1 MAYYNEEELRNL
13 GFKYIGKN
21 VKISDK
27 ASVYNHEQI
36 EIGDNSRVD
45 DFCVLSGKIK
55 IGKNVHI
62 APFCLVAGG
71 EKGITF
77 EDFSGLAYQVQV
89 FTQSDDYSGKTM
101 TNPTI
106 PIDYKKE
113 IKKEII
119 IKKHSIV
126 GAGSII
132 MPGIV
137 LEEGTSIGAMSL
149 VRKST
154 EEWSIYLG
162 NPAKKIMNR
171 KKDLLELEKEYLKN
185 RVML

>member
-1 MAYYNEEELRNL
+1 MAYYTQEQLEKLN
-13 GFKYIGKN
+13 FKYIGKN

-27 ASVYNHEQI
+27 ASIYNFEQI
-36 EIGDNSRVD
+36 SIDDNSRID
-45 DFCVLSGKIK
+45 DFCVVSGKVK

-71 EKGITF
+71 EKGIVF

-89 FTQSDDYSGKTM
+89 FTQSDDYTGRTL

-106 PIDYKKE
+106 PEKYKNE
-113 IKKEII
+113 LKKEII
-119 IKKHSIV
+119 IGRHSIV
-126 GAGSII
+126 GAGSIV
-132 MPGIV
+132 MPGTI
-137 LEEGTSIGAMSL
+137 LAEGTSIGALSL

-162 NPAKKIMNR
+162 NPAKRIMRR
-171 KKDLLELEKEYLKN
+171 KKDLLKLEKQYLEEEGKI
-185 RVML
+185 